1 MNGVSVVVPVHNG
14 EALIRDT
21 VASIL
26 AQRTTAPVEV
36 LLVDDRSA
44 DGSSPILAE
53 LAASDR
59 TIRVVPGPGRGAAA
73 AINAGFREARG
84 ELIAQVD
91 QDVVLEPDWLEQLV
105 ETLADPE
112 VGAAQGYYLRAPD
125 AGLFGRVMNLDLEQ
139 RYAAIRGGHTDHVC
153 TGNALYR
160 AAALDRIGLLD
171 ESLGYGYDND
181 ISYRLA
187 EAGWALRINRSA
199 RAVHRWREGAA
210 DYVTQQYGF
219 GYGRIDLVAKHPRR
233 IGGDA
238 VSPRLMMLHP
248 IVMLATLAAF
258 GLALG
263 RTAIGATASRWWTA
277 AVVLA
282 AILTVERTIAAF
294 RAYRRF
300 NDAAAFAFPAVH
312 LLRDLAW
319 VAAIVAWAWRRLG
332 GRPTRPRDSMTPRAV
347 YRVNRADSAPAPKR
361 PLA

>member
-1 MNGVSVVVPVHNG
+1 MNGVTVVVPVHNG
-14 EALIRDT
+14 EALVRDT

-26 AQRTTAPVEV
+26 AQRTTAAIDV
-36 LLVDDRSA
+36 LLVDDHSA
-44 DGSSPILAE
+44 DGSSAILAD

-59 TIRVVPGPGRGAAA
+59 RIRVVPGPGRGAAA

-84 ELIAQVD
+84 GLIGQVD
-91 QDVVLEPDWLEQLV
+91 QDVVLEPEWLDHLV
-105 ETLADPE
+105 ETLTDPV
-112 VGAAQGYYLRAPD
+112 VGAAQGYYLCAAD
-125 AGLFGRVMNLDLEQ
+125 ARLFGRVMNLDLEQ
-139 RYAAIRGGHTDHVC
+139 RYAAIRGCETDHVC

-187 EAGWALRINRSA
+187 DAGWALRINRSA

-210 DYVTQQYGF
+210 DYVIQQYGF
-219 GYGRIDLVAKHPRR
+219 GYGRIDLVAKHPHR

-238 VSPRLMMLHP
+238 VSPRMMMLHP
-248 IVMLATLAAF
+248 VIMLATLASF

-263 RTAIGATASRWWTA
+263 RTAIGAAASSWWTA
-277 AVVLA
+277 TVLLA
-282 AILTVERTIAAF
+282 AILIIERSVAAF

-312 LLRDLAW
+312 LLRDVAW
-319 VAAIVAWAWRRLG
+319 VAAIVSWAWRRLG
-332 GRPTRPRDSMTPRAV
+332 GQPTRPRDSMTPRAV

-361 PLA
+361 PIA